1 LDCECYRPSERD
13 RLVAILKAGSSA
25 LVVGG
30 EGIGKTSL
38 LRCVEQELQDYDYAV
53 ISPASAKVMLQN
65 LASQL
70 GVEAES
76 LEGKSLKIAE
86 LEIAIAEHL
95 SENACFILCDNAHLL
110 SPATRRFLEQLHS
123 IGVPML
129 LTATTP
135 RPTDIFLKLPRIG
148 LKPLGNK
155 EIRAIAL
162 SHAQSLGLKLTPAK
176 LSQIV
181 ARSGGTPMLA
191 RRAVDEE
198 HLGLEPN
205 YDHTAWVD
213 GTPYLIVI
221 LLLLTL
227 SRVIGRGTN
236 NVTLAMIGMTLTIGV
251 RIIQTLFYSLPK
263 QSRRL
268 SG

>member
-1 LDCECYRPSERD
+1 
-13 RLVAILKAGSSA
+13 VAILKAAKSA

-30 EGIGKTSL
+30 EGVGKTSL
-38 LRCVEQELQDYDYAV
+38 LRFISEQLDGYNYAV
-53 ISPASAKVMLQN
+53 MTPASAKVLLQN

-70 GVEAES
+70 GVEMES
-76 LEGKSLKIAE
+76 LEGKPLKIAE
-86 LEIAIAEHL
+86 LQDAIAHYLEQ
-95 SENACFILCDNAHLL
+95 NTCFILCDNAHLL
-110 SPATRRFLEQLHS
+110 APSIRRFLEQLHS

-135 RPTDIFLKLPRIG
+135 RPTDIFLKLPRIE
-148 LKPLGNK
+148 LKALGNR

-162 SHAQSLGLKLTPAK
+162 AHAQSLGLKLTPAK
-176 LSQIV
+176 LSQIS
-181 ARSGGTPMLA
+181 ARSGGVAMLA

-198 HLGLEPN
+198 HLGLEPS
-205 YDHTAWVD
+205 YDHTSWVD

-227 SRVIGRGTN
+227 SRVIGKGTN
-236 NVTLAMIGMTLTIGV
+236 NVTLAMIGMTLTIAV

-268 SG
+268 GG